1 MIKRTL
7 NYLWGKKFFILL
19 FALLIILL
27 PNAIGRDLQIRT
39 ATVIT
44 EMKIERTGENIKVT
58 AQKFKPS
65 NKSENSA
72 SETVTFEGTD
82 IREMLADVSLA
93 HCKKIEFTNQPDLD
107 ILHDLYHFRDL
118 RGNTPVNGQSTI
130 GEILK
135 SHYCYCQQFEG

>member
-44 EMKIERTGENIKVT
+44 EMQIERTGENIKVT
-58 AQKFKPS
+58 VQKFKPS

-72 SETVTFEGTD
+72 SETVTYEGTN
-82 IREMLADVSLA
+82 IREMLSDVSLA
-93 HCKKIEFTNQPDLD
+93 HCQKIEFTGEPDPD
-107 ILHDLYHFRDL
+107 ILHELYHFQDL
-118 RGNTPVNGQSTI
+118 RGNTPVNGQATI

-135 SHYCYCQQFEG
+135 SLDYHYQ